1 MVITLGKVLYNE
13 PRKDARL
20 PGPRTSD
27 RKVRMNP
34 NPVVERNDFRS
45 NLKGC
50 SVPEVSRLALR
61 TWLLTN
67 DETKNAT
74 ARLRLRD
81 RALPALMSQRN
92 HLKGEGSWQSD
103 N

>member
-1 MVITLGKVLYNE
+1 MILKDKLVVTLVGKVSYNG

-67 DETKNAT
+67 DETKGTRQRAFVCGI
-74 ARLRLRD
+74 ARY
-81 RALPALMSQRN
+81 P
-92 HLKGEGSWQSD
+92 H
-103 N
+103 